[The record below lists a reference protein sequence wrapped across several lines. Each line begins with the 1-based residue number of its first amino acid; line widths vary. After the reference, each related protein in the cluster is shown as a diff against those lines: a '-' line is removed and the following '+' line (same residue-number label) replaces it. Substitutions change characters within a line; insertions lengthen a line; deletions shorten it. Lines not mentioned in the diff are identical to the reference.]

1 MSKLSKAEILAILE
15 NSSDDELIDI
25 DELTRKA
32 KEKARIDTSVE
43 YAKGDAEYA
52 KKFQEG
58 VDYGKSDYN
67 PVGQALDSAKE
78 SVKGTINNAFESE
91 MEIARACAGETHA
104 YTSDNYGPKTK
115 KFMKNVESQ
124 HEELKSLDV
133 FSNPDE
139 DFHRKDKIP
148 NKKQGPEHTP
158 EEAEEAIQ
166 TLLAHGIRERNYAQ
180 VQLGLLSYAD
190 YLKSKPELLA
200 YQRARA
206 VIKNIF
212 GYNGFGQSTPKK
224 SKVVILKHMLIHAQG
239 NNKEFELWLQNVG
252 KPKSG
257 SNWSGRKVD
266 FVKYM
271 DTAIKY
277 IDDYFNLKFKDKIGV
292 AESKDYIKRLVQ
304 QIVLIMIEF
313 GYNPN
318 QILYAILRKT
328 KTPRGYKQTLLG
340 DWYSEIRNSS
350 YINTVSS
357 ALIDL
362 EVVGD
367 LSPAEHNSV
376 VQIERLIDSLENEES
391 DICSEQYE
399 ELVCPRCK
407 ELGELKKKANVI
419 YGMNSLQYGK
429 RNLEMEAEMRGL
441 SAEEYKKKFDERVT
455 NIILKYAKVFNN
467 DSIKQFIKDSYEDS
481 DVFKLV
487 SYAGNMYHNLDCD
500 EGKTLNKYRELYGES
515 VKEIPNRIDRYSEQR
530 DDEDDFIVMDTVNQ
544 FKWGSR
550 Y

>member
-32 KEKARIDTSVE
+32 KEKAKVDESDE
-43 YAKGDAEYA
+43 YAKWEAEH
-52 KKFQEG
+52 E
-58 VDYGKSDYN
+58 
-67 PVGQALDSAKE
+67 KE
-78 SVKGTINNAFESE
+78 SQEYV
-91 MEIARACAGETHA
+91 
-104 YTSDNYGPKTK
+104 NYGPRTK
-115 KFMKNVESQ
+115 KFMKNEESQ

-133 FSNPDE
+133 FSNLDE
-139 DFHRKDKIP
+139 DFHRGEYKAP
-148 NKKQGPEHTP
+148 REKQGPEHTP
-158 EEAEEAIQ
+158 EETEEAIQ
-166 TLLAHGIRERNYAQ
+166 TLLSHGIRERNYAQ

-224 SKVVILKHMLIHAQG
+224 SKVVILKHMLIHAHG
-239 NNKEFELWLQNVG
+239 DNKEFELWLQNVG
-252 KPKSG
+252 KPRRKG
-257 SNWSGRKVD
+257 NWVSKEID

-277 IDDYFNLKFKDKIGV
+277 IDDYFKLKFEDRSRIINNPDPV
-292 AESKDYIKRLVQ
+292 ESLLQ

-328 KTPRGYKQTLLG
+328 KTPRGYKQKLLG
-340 DWYSEIRNSS
+340 DWYAEIKNSS

-357 ALIDL
+357 ALRDL
-362 EVVGD
+362 EIVGD
-367 LSPAEHNSV
+367 LSPAENNSV
-376 VQIERLIDSLENEES
+376 VQIERLIDSLENGENG
-391 DICSEQYE
+391 ICSMEYE

-419 YGMNSLQYGK
+419 YEMNSLQYGK

-441 SAEEYKKKFDERVT
+441 SVEEYKKKFDKRVT
-455 NIILKYAKVFNN
+455 NVILKYAKVFNN

-487 SYAGNMYHNLDCD
+487 SYSGNMYHNSDCD
-500 EGKTLNKYRELYGES
+500 EGKALNTYRELYAES
-515 VKEIPNRIDRYSEQR
+515 VKEFPNKIDRYSEQR
-530 DDEDDFIVMDTVNQ
+530 DDEDDFIVMNTVNQ
-544 FKWGSR
+544 FK
-550 Y
+550 

>member
-1 MSKLSKAEILAILE
+1 MSKLSKAEILEILA

-32 KEKARIDTSVE
+32 KEKAKVDESDE
-43 YAKGDAEYA
+43 YAKWEAEH
-52 KKFQEG
+52 E
-58 VDYGKSDYN
+58 
-67 PVGQALDSAKE
+67 KE
-78 SVKGTINNAFESE
+78 SQEYV
-91 MEIARACAGETHA
+91 
-104 YTSDNYGPKTK
+104 NYGPRTK
-115 KFMKNVESQ
+115 KFMKNEESQ

-139 DFHRKDKIP
+139 DFHRGDYKAP
-148 NKKQGPEHTP
+148 REKQGPEHTP
-158 EEAEEAIQ
+158 EETEGAIQ
-166 TLLAHGIRERNYAQ
+166 TLLSHGIRERNYAQ

-212 GYNGFGQSTPKK
+212 GYNGFGQSIPKK
-224 SKVVILKHMLIHAQG
+224 SKVVILKHMLIHAHG
-239 NNKEFELWLQNVG
+239 NNKEFELWLQNAG
-252 KPKSG
+252 KPRRKG
-257 SNWSGRKVD
+257 NWVSKEID

-277 IDDYFNLKFKDKIGV
+277 IDDYFNLKFKDRIRV
-292 AESKDYIKRLVQ
+292 VESKNYIERLVQ
-304 QIVLIMIEF
+304 QVVLIMIEF

-340 DWYSEIRNSS
+340 DWYDEIRNSS

-357 ALIDL
+357 ALRNL
-362 EVVGD
+362 EIFGD
-367 LSPAEHNSV
+367 LSTVEHNSV
-376 VQIERLIDSLENEES
+376 VRIERSIDSLENGE
-391 DICSEQYE
+391 DAICSMEYE

-407 ELGELKKKANVI
+407 ELGDLKKKANVI
-419 YGMNSLQYGK
+419 YEMNSLQYGK

-441 SAEEYKKKFDERVT
+441 SVEEYKKKFDKRVT
-455 NIILKYAKVFNN
+455 NVILKYAKVFNN
-467 DSIKQFIKDSYEDS
+467 DPIKQFIKDSYEDS

-500 EGKTLNKYRELYGES
+500 EGKALNKYRELYAES
-515 VKEIPNRIDRYSEQR
+515 VKELPNKIDRYSEQR
-530 DDEDDFIVMDTVNQ
+530 DDEDDFIVMNTVNQ

>member
-1 MSKLSKAEILAILE
+1 MSKLSKAEILEILA

-43 YAKGDAEYA
+43 YAKGDAEYV

-58 VDYGKSDYN
+58 VDYGKSDYD

-78 SVKGTINNAFESE
+78 SIKDTVTNAFESDT
-91 MEIARACAGETHA
+91 EISRDYDKWEAEHEKASQE
-104 YTSDNYGPKTK
+104 DVNYEPRTK
-115 KFMKNVESQ
+115 KFMENVKRQ
-124 HEELKSLDV
+124 HEELKSLDA
-133 FSNPDE
+133 FSDDYKAPRE
-139 DFHRKDKIP
+139 
-148 NKKQGPEHTP
+148 KQGPEHTP
-158 EEAEEAIQ
+158 EETEEAIQ
-166 TLLAHGIRERNYAQ
+166 TLLSHGIRERNYAQ

-224 SKVVILKHMLIHAQG
+224 SKVVILKHMLIHAHG
-239 NNKEFELWLQNVG
+239 NNKEFALWLQNAG
-252 KPKSG
+252 KPRRKG
-257 SNWSGRKVD
+257 NWVSKEID

-292 AESKDYIKRLVQ
+292 VESNDRIEKLVQ
-304 QIVLIMIEF
+304 QVVLIMIEF

-328 KTPRGYKQTLLG
+328 KTPRGYKQKLLG
-340 DWYSEIRNSS
+340 DWYAEIRNSS

-357 ALIDL
+357 ALRSL
-362 EVVGD
+362 EIIGD
-367 LSPAEHNSV
+367 LSPAKHNSV
-376 VQIERLIDSLENEES
+376 VQIERLIDSLENGE
-391 DICSEQYE
+391 DAICSMEYE

-407 ELGELKKKANVI
+407 ELGELKKRANVI
-419 YGMNSLQYGK
+419 YEMNSLQYSK
-429 RNLEMEAEMRGL
+429 IHLEMQAEMSGIPV
-441 SAEEYKKKFDERVT
+441 EEYKKKFDKRVT
-455 NIILKYAKVFNN
+455 DVILKYAQVFNN
-467 DSIKQFIKDSYEDS
+467 ESIKQFIKDSYEES

-487 SYAGNMYHNLDCD
+487 SYSGNMYHNLDCD
-500 EGKTLNKYRELYGES
+500 EGKAMNKYRELYAES
-515 VKEIPNRIDRYSEQR
+515 VKELPNKIDRYSEQR
-530 DDEDDFIVMDTVNQ
+530 DNDDDFIVMNTVNQ